1 MAFWD
6 TNEGDA
12 ITKETTST
20 DYEVSTAMAP
30 IPDGSVLKAIPTEAK
45 WAEYE
50 GDRYINIRWDVI
62 DGEFKSR
69 VIFHKIRVMSAKATQ
84 KDKALRMLAAIDAN
98 AGGKLMEL
106 SGEPT
111 DQQLS
116 YLCNKPMEIR
126 VRIWEMNDKVGNWVE
141 AVSSA
146 GAKAP
151 QPAPAKQEETGAD
164 GPSW

>member
-6 TNEGDA
+6 TNEGDK
-12 ITKETTST
+12 ITKENTST
-20 DYEVSTAMAP
+20 DYEVSTQMEP
-30 IPDGSVLKAIPTEAK
+30 IPDGTVLKAIPTEAK
-45 WAEYE
+45 WDDYE
-50 GDRYINIRWDVI
+50 GDRYISIRWDVI

-69 VIFHKIRVMSAKATQ
+69 VIFHKVRVSSNKPKQ

-106 SGEPT
+106 EGEPT

-126 VRIWEMNDKVGNWVE
+126 VRIWEMENDQGQTNTGNYKNNIFCANE
-141 AVSSA
+141 
-146 GAKAP
+146 
-151 QPAPAKQEETGAD
+151 
-164 GPSW
+164 